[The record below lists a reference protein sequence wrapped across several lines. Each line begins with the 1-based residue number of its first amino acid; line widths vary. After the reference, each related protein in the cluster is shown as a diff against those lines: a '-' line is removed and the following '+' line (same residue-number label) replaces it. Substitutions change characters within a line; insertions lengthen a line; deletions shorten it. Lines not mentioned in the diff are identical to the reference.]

1 MENIEKVTW
10 ESLEKEYNIKFRLEN
25 GEFRPVHE
33 WLDDLY
39 LRMTCDEAL
48 RLIMIIMNNGE
59 SLFQDILF
67 HHK

>member
-1 MENIEKVTW
+1 MENVEQITW
-10 ESLEKEYNIKFRLEN
+10 EQLEKEYNIKFRLEN
-25 GEFRPVHE
+25 GEFRLVNE

-39 LRMTCDEAL
+39 LRMSYDEAL

-67 HHK
+67 HQK

>member
-1 MENIEKVTW
+1 MENLETITW

-25 GEFRPVHE
+25 GEFRPVNE

-39 LRMTCDEAL
+39 LRMTYDEAW
-48 RLIMIIMNNGE
+48 RLIMTIMNNGDF
-59 SLFQDILF
+59 LFQDILF

>member
-1 MENIEKVTW
+1 MENLETITR

-25 GEFRPVHE
+25 GEFRPVNE

-39 LRMTCDEAL
+39 LRMTYDEAW
-48 RLIMIIMNNGE
+48 RLIMTIMNNEE

-67 HHK
+67 HQK